1 MKKNKSVKT
10 CPCGRIITDPK
21 NKTGLCPKCE
31 KAVGRG
37 AAVFGIASLGLW
49 AKKYGPKAI
58 KGIGNVIRNLR
69 KH

>member
-1 MKKNKSVKT
+1 MKNKNEKV

-31 KAVGRG
+31 KTAGDGVALGG
-37 AAVFGIASLGLW
+37 LLGFGFL

-58 KGIGNVIRNLR
+58 KGIGNIIKSL
-69 KH
+69 KK